1 MENIRPQGPQREAEV
16 KAGIAEH
23 QRGKRAGGARGVHG
37 GRSLVVGNPNVH
49 RGRRISK
56 PSAGAEGDSGRSGRQ
71 RQTQARRI
79 QEINSGKLMAA
90 VEALS
95 AAVVSR
101 QALDQEATASARKK
115 RKIDDLRGQLEF
127 AEPGKEEMELRAA
140 IRIAYKM
147 LVSHFLLYTSTVTTP
162 AGVAAPSTPVSESS
176 STAMPT
182 STAGVAASTTRLLR

>member
-1 MENIRPQGPQREAEV
+1 
-16 KAGIAEH
+16 
-23 QRGKRAGGARGVHG
+23 
-37 GRSLVVGNPNVH
+37 
-49 RGRRISK
+49 
-56 PSAGAEGDSGRSGRQ
+56 
-71 RQTQARRI
+71 
-79 QEINSGKLMAA
+79 MAA

-101 QALDQEATASARKK
+101 QALDQEAAASARKK

-147 LVSHFLLYTSTVTTP
+147 PDSHFLVYTSTVTTP

-176 STAMPT
+176 STATPT
-182 STAGVAASTTRLLR
+182 SNAGVAAPTPSVSASSAPVRPAFSGLPGFKATRESVARGVGTGGAARSGGGGAVGNGGGAGAAGHVASAVGNVRI